1 MTHSLH
7 RRGSVESLKEDYVF
21 ITRTISG
28 VNREGCG
35 PKMKAIR
42 NILCDVG
49 ISNTGRMETGE
60 NMARGLTEE
69 MIRADEQESPII
81 AASVPSRA
89 GIEEVIRQ
97 VQAGDYGLSI
107 TVSGLIDEILAICQK
122 LEIQPHTVNL
132 SLGVHGKKE
141 LLPKEECLELTT
153 MCGHALVAS
162 HLAQE
167 YRSDVAAGRTSPQ
180 NAARELA
187 KPCVCGIFNL
197 VRAQALLR
205 GGDEN
210 PAADA

>member
-7 RRGSVESLKEDYVF
+7 RRGSVESLRDDYVF
-21 ITRTISG
+21 ITRTVAG
-28 VNREGCG
+28 LNREGCG

-69 MIRADEQESPII
+69 MIRADGEESPII
-81 AASVPSRA
+81 AASVPSRDH
-89 GIEEVIRQ
+89 IEEAISRVKE
-97 VQAGDYGLSI
+97 GDYGLSI
-107 TVSGLIDEILAICQK
+107 TVSGLIEEILAICQK

-141 LLPKEECLELTT
+141 LLPREECLELTT

-162 HLAQE
+162 HLAVKYQSE
-167 YRSDVAAGRTSPQ
+167 VAAGQVRPE

-197 VRAQALLR
+197 IRAEALLR
-205 GGDEN
+205 GGDVD
-210 PAADA
+210 PANEL